1 MPKTDVRVFPTRH
14 FLINVPVF
22 FCRNSET
29 SCGPKRILNGLTI
42 RNVFLERERE
52 REKLR
57 LYSYHFFKISL
68 PSPIYAFHMKQTPF
82 LYNTFFF

>member
-57 LYSYHFFKISL
+57 LYSYPFFLNFIALSNLYVSPETNSL
-68 PSPIYAFHMKQTPF
+68 FV
-82 LYNTFFF
+82 